1 MAQTDTVW
9 ANSAALDS
17 ARGLV
22 LREILTMGL
31 ESLRADKLRAT
42 MTALSMAVGTAALI
56 LVVTVALTGRSYVL
70 TQIEN
75 VGTNVVWAEYSGITS
90 GPSNAGLGDYLTV
103 RDMAAVKQRVPEV
116 TAASPVVSLHQNLVV
131 QSRNVETLILGVD
144 PQYQEVR
151 RILVSDGRFFDQADS
166 EAATKVALVSE
177 SLARRQFGSLDLAL
191 GQTLRVQD
199 IPFVIIGTFRES
211 VDTMGRSE
219 IEDNTIL
226 VPYSVAR
233 NLSGSDAVNQLYFS
247 MANSAAIPDAT
258 EQIRAVI
265 VSRHR
270 AGSSYDVSNMTGVLQ
285 AAKKIAAALT
295 AILLLFAA
303 VTLIAGGVGIMNI
316 MWATVHSRIHEIG
329 VRKAVGATRRA
340 ILLQFL
346 CEALYV
352 AMIGG
357 LAGTIVGMATSI
369 SMGLFLNYQVS
380 VSAASALIAFL
391 VCCMI
396 GVIFGITPAQSASR
410 MDPVECLRHE

>member
-1 MAQTDTVW
+1 MAQTDT
-9 ANSAALDS
+9 ARASSEGLDS

-22 LREILTMGL
+22 LREILSMGL

-70 TQIEN
+70 AQIEN
-75 VGTNVVWAEYSGITS
+75 VGTNVVWAEYSGVTS
-90 GPSNAGLGDYLTV
+90 GPSNASLGDYLTI

-166 EAATKVALVSE
+166 EAAIKVALVTE
-177 SLARRQFGSLDLAL
+177 SLARRRFGSLDLAL
-191 GQTLRVQD
+191 GQTMRVQD

-219 IEDNTIL
+219 IEDNTVL

-233 NLSGSDAVNQLYFS
+233 NMSGSDAVNQLYFS
-247 MANSAAIPDAT
+247 MANSNAIPDAT
-258 EQIRAVI
+258 EHIRAVI

-270 AGSSYDVSNMTGVLQ
+270 PGSTYDISNMTGVLQ

-316 MWATVHSRIHEIG
+316 MWATVHSRIREIG

-352 AMIGG
+352 AVIGG